1 MKNLFLFT
9 LLAFVSACSDA
20 PSPSLAPSPDPNDPA
35 SPTADIPY
43 RPVMAG
49 TVSHGVGGRP

>member
-1 MKNLFLFT
+1 MKNLFFLA

-20 PSPSLAPSPDPNDPA
+20 PPPSLGPSPDPSDPA
-35 SPTADIPY
+35 SPMADIPY